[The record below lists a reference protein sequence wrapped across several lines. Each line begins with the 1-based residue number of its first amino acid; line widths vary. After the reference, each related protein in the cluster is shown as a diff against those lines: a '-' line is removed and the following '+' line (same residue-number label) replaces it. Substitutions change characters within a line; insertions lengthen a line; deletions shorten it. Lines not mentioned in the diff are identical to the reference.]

1 MEILLDTAHLGYSK
15 KNKIPMQNP
24 NEVRMFFIA
33 LGRMRSGTQHNLFMN
48 SWRGFTYYRLMGLIL
63 GSIDK
68 ITPSLSFGYNISMGI
83 SLSGLGCSIAG

>member
-33 LGRMRSGTQHNLFMN
+33 L
-48 SWRGFTYYRLMGLIL
+48 
-63 GSIDK
+63 
-68 ITPSLSFGYNISMGI
+68 PSLPD
-83 SLSGLGCSIAG
+83 AGKDE